1 MPIQF
6 ACPNCQ
12 NKFTVKHELAGKVAK
27 CVGCGKK
34 LRVPTPKVQP
44 EVKPVATASRTALDD
59 ILNDYEPE
67 AKEKEPTLDIPP
79 EIAAQ
84 LEAELENEK
93 KKKRT
98 ADLTCP
104 KCGAKFI
111 GSTVVCVTCGYDT
124 KMGDR
129 VAKQQPLK
137 TMLFS
142 STGRISRSTYWAH
155 FALIVIVNIMFSTV
169 LMAIAPTLGA
179 EPPRLLFLAILIG
192 SSIFGFS
199 ICLLIKRWH
208 DRDKSGLWVFI
219 GLVPLIGLI
228 WTFVEAGCLPGTPGT
243 NRYGSDPLSQKRLE
257 EKKKAEKTNAKKT

>member
-44 EVKPVATASRTALDD
+44 EVKPVATASRSALDE

-84 LEAELENEK
+84 LEAELENDK

-98 ADLTCP
+98 ADLT
-104 KCGAKFI
+104 
-111 GSTVVCVTCGYDT
+111 
-124 KMGDR
+124 
-129 VAKQQPLK
+129 
-137 TMLFS
+137 
-142 STGRISRSTYWAH
+142 
-155 FALIVIVNIMFSTV
+155 
-169 LMAIAPTLGA
+169 
-179 EPPRLLFLAILIG
+179 
-192 SSIFGFS
+192 
-199 ICLLIKRWH
+199 
-208 DRDKSGLWVFI
+208 
-219 GLVPLIGLI
+219 
-228 WTFVEAGCLPGTPGT
+228 
-243 NRYGSDPLSQKRLE
+243 
-257 EKKKAEKTNAKKT
+257 